1 MDIAIPLQF
10 ESLIAFIVFTVAIVG
25 VLVYCMSRSKSFRDP
40 DPAPK
45 RLNLV
50 VGLLLTFGVAS
61 VMAFLLVNALAY
73 GVAYCFGRTCS
84 IGTAYLVSEEPF
96 LFWSS
101 VVWSYILGVGAVS
114 YGLFVGAKLI
124 QSHHRP

>member
-73 GVAYCFGRTCS
+73 GEAYCFGRQCS
-84 IGTAYLVSEEPF
+84 GTAYSASEEPF
-96 LFWSS
+96 SFWSS
-101 VVWSYILGVGAVS
+101 VVFSYILGVAAVS
-114 YGLFVGAKLI
+114 YGLLVGAKLI